1 MRANFYLVLSFVLL
15 LANPSFSQ
23 DRVDTLSVLETE
35 EKHPILD
42 QVIIDQYTLKATA
55 SKKGSLLT
63 FIKKGANGEG
73 HIFINGE
80 DMKLDFV
87 DGAANFEIDPGFA
100 GRLYL
105 INNKI
110 GKKNNY
116 NLTHIS
122 KMKRGSGFRIRH
134 IPLWMSIIPPLIA
147 IILALVFKEVI
158 VSLFLGIWAGAFIA
172 SGLRFDSL
180 YYMIDSFFS
189 VLTTYILGA
198 ISNSSH
204 VSIILFSLLIGG
216 MVAIISRNGGMAGV
230 VKSLSRYAK
239 SARSTQFITWFLG
252 IAIFF
257 DDYANTLI
265 VGNTMRSVTDKFK
278 ISREKLA
285 YIVDSTA
292 APVSAVAFI
301 TTWIGAELSYIAG
314 ATAGLEG
321 FDTSLTPY
329 AIFMS
334 SLKYSYYPIFT
345 LGFILMLIYTKRDF
359 GKMYK
364 AEMRARTTGQVSSV
378 SKTNEDEP
386 NMEDLSPVEGAPL
399 KWRNAV
405 IPVMVVI
412 FMTIFGLV
420 DTGIDSIYQALADK
434 GIAPDSAG
442 WGAVWS
448 QIGGVINTD
457 EPSFIMKMGKLIG
470 SSDSYKALLWAS
482 FSGVVVAIMLT
493 ISGKIMNLFETMHT
507 MTTGFKTMLPA
518 LIILSLAWSL
528 AITTEQLHTADYITL
543 ILADSVSPYLM
554 PGIIFILSALIAFST
569 GSSWSTMAILYPI
582 AIPTT
587 WAMCQNQGIDPN
599 TTMELL
605 LNVIAVVLGASVVGD
620 HCSPIS
626 DTTILSSLASDC
638 NHIDHVKTQL
648 PYALTVAAVSLTAA
662 IVVAYL
668 GGGWLMS
675 LFILVIGFL
684 ILWGIIMKFG
694 KKVDA

>member
-1 MRANFYLVLSFVLL
+1 MRSHFSLILSIVLL
-15 LANPSFSQ
+15 LMNPLCAQ
-23 DRVDTLSVLETE
+23 DAVDTLKIVEYKDSQPTPNPIVVNNYQLSVQEN
-35 EKHPILD
+35 
-42 QVIIDQYTLKATA
+42 
-55 SKKGSLLT
+55 S
-63 FIKKGANGEG
+63 KGASLIFKQGNVNGDG
-73 HIFINGE
+73 HVFING
-80 DMKLDFV
+80 DDVTLKFLN
-87 DGAANFEIDPGFA
+87 GRATLPIQPGFA
-100 GRLYL
+100 GKLFL
-105 INNKI
+105 INHKI
-110 GKKNNY
+110 DGKNHF
-116 NLTHIS
+116 NLTHIA
-122 KMKRGSGFRIRH
+122 KLTHGGYRMRH

-158 VSLFLGIWAGAFIA
+158 VSLFLGIWAGAFIIG
-172 SGLRFDSL
+172 GLRIGSL
-180 YYMIDSFFS
+180 YHTMSSFFS

-216 MVAIISRNGGMAGV
+216 MVAIISKNGGMAGV
-230 VKSLSRYAK
+230 VKSLSKYAK

-252 IAIFF
+252 VAIFF

-265 VGNTMRSVTDKFK
+265 VGNTMRSVTDKYR

-292 APVSAVAFI
+292 APVSAIAFV

-314 ATAGLEG
+314 ATEGLVG

-329 AIFMS
+329 AIFMA

-345 LGFILMLIYTKRDF
+345 LGFILILIYTKRDF
-359 GKMYK
+359 GPMFK
-364 AEMRARTTGQVSSV
+364 AETRARTTGQVSSAI
-378 SKTNEDEP
+378 NPEDDEP

-405 IPVMVVI
+405 IPVVVVI
-412 FMTIFGLV
+412 LMTIFGLV
-420 DTGIDSIYQALADK
+420 DTGMESVYHALVEK
-434 GIAPDSAG
+434 GMIPASAG
-442 WGAVWS
+442 WGSVWA
-448 QIGGVINTD
+448 QIGNVINT
-457 EPSFIMKMGKLIG
+457 EHPSFVMKLGKLIG

-482 FSGVVVAIMLT
+482 FSGVVVSILLT
-493 ISGKIMNLFETMHT
+493 ISGKIMNLFDTMHT

-528 AITTEQLHTADYITL
+528 ALTTEQLHTADYITL
-543 ILADSVSPYLM
+543 ILADNVSPYLM
-554 PGIIFILSALIAFST
+554 PSIIFILAGLIAFST

-587 WAMCQNQGIDPN
+587 WAICHNQGIDPEI
-599 TTMELL
+599 TMEIL

-648 PYALTVAAVSLTAA
+648 PYALTVAVVSLLAA
-662 IVVAYL
+662 TIAAYL
-668 GGGWLMS
+668 GGGGTVS
-675 LFILVIGFL
+675 IIIILVGFFV
-684 ILWGIIMKFG
+684 LWGIVFRLG
-694 KKVDA
+694 KKVD